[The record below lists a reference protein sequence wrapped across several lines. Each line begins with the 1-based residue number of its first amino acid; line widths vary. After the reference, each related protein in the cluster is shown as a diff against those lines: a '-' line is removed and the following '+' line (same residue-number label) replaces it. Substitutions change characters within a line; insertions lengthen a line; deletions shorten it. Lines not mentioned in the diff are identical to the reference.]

1 LPLAG
6 YEGVVGWRY
15 LLRVRRRPQVLL
27 IGIAILVLA
36 AVVGFIGYRMQQA
49 TGAQLSVFSTQS
61 DAGRTVM
68 GIGGGIGAIGGCL
81 FLFGALNTFLTAF
94 SAFSAFMVSIGV
106 AVVILVLGVMNGFQ
120 ADLRSKIIDTNAHVV
135 IESAKHGEYIADYRD
150 VAQKARGVDG
160 VLGATPYLTTEV
172 MLTSPTN
179 LSPAVLEGIDV
190 ETIGEATKLPQFLKH
205 GTLQA
210 LVDPTL
216 IDAFDLG
223 DKRPEAPAPPSED
236 VPPAA
241 PAPAPDLDEFGMGIP
256 APATKPRPLPAV
268 FVGAELRRNLNLWPG
283 EMLTIVSP
291 LGELGPTG
299 PSPKTRGFR
308 LAGWF
313 ESGMLE
319 FDSRLAYASLP
330 EVQRYLGVG
339 DVAEAVSVRVSDLD
353 AAPLVRDRLEKALGD
368 RFHVTDWQQR
378 NRNLFSAL
386 KLEKVAMFSVLSIN
400 ILLAAFAII
409 VTLVM
414 TVMERKQEVAILMAM
429 GASPRGILRI
439 FLSQGAFTGALGAIV
454 GTVVGVGIGTILANL
469 ELPMNPDVYYIS
481 AIPVDLRATD
491 VVAIVVVAILVS
503 LASAIYPALYASAL
517 RPVEGLSAE

>member
-1 LPLAG
+1 MPLAG

-27 IGIAILVLA
+27 LGIGVLLA
-36 AVVGFIGYRMQQA
+36 AATVGFIGYRMQQS
-49 TGAQLSVFSTQS
+49 TGAQLSVFATQG

-68 GIGGGIGAIGGCL
+68 GIGAGVGAVGGCL
-81 FLFGALNTFLTAF
+81 FLFGAMNTFMTAF

-120 ADLRSKIIDTNAHVV
+120 ADLRGKIIDTNAHVV
-135 IESAKHGEYIADYRD
+135 VEAARHGEYIADYREIAGR
-150 VAQKARGVDG
+150 VRGVEG
-160 VLGATPYLTTEV
+160 VVGATPYLTTEV

-205 GTLQA
+205 GTLRA

-223 DKRPEAPAPPSED
+223 EGRPK
-236 VPPAA
+236 A
-241 PAPAPDLDEFGMGIP
+241 PAPASEDAPPPQDTADLDRFGMGVP
-256 APATKPRPLPAV
+256 APAAKPRPLPAV

-291 LGELGPTG
+291 MGELGPTG
-299 PSPKTRGFR
+299 PSPKTRAFR

-319 FDSRLAYASLP
+319 FDSRLAYAGLP
-330 EVQRYLGVG
+330 EVQRYLGVS

-353 AAPLVRDRLEKALGD
+353 AAPLVRDRLQTALGE

-400 ILLAAFAII
+400 ILLAAFAIV

-429 GASPRGILRI
+429 GASPGGILRI
-439 FLSQGAFTGALGAIV
+439 FMSQGAFTGAVGAVV
-454 GTVVGVGIGTILANL
+454 GTVVGVGFGTLLANL

-491 VVAIVVVAILVS
+491 VLAIVVVAILVS
-503 LASAIYPALYASAL
+503 LASAIYPALYAAAL

>member
-27 IGIAILVLA
+27 IGIGVLVVA
-36 AVVGFIGYRMQQA
+36 ATVGFIGYRMQQA
-49 TGAQLSVFSTQS
+49 TGAQLSVFATQG

-68 GIGGGIGAIGGCL
+68 GIGGGIGAVGGCL
-81 FLFGALNTFLTAF
+81 FLFGAMNTFMTAF
-94 SAFSAFMVSIGV
+94 SAFSAFMVSVGV

-120 ADLRSKIIDTNAHVV
+120 ADLREKIIDTNAHVV
-135 IESAKHGEYIADYRD
+135 IETAKHGEYIADYRE
-150 VAQKARGVDG
+150 VAAKARGVEG
-160 VLGATPYLTTEV
+160 VVGATPYLTTEI

-179 LSPAVLEGIDV
+179 LAPAVLEGIDV
-190 ETIGEATKLPQFLKH
+190 ETIGQATKLPQFLKH

-210 LVDPTL
+210 LVDPSL

-223 DKRPEAPAPPSED
+223 DRRPEAAAPSPEDAPPE
-236 VPPAA
+236 PPAA
-241 PAPAPDLDEFGMGIP
+241 DLEEFGMGIP
-256 APATKPRPLPAV
+256 APAAKPRPLPAV
-268 FVGAELRRNLNLWPG
+268 FVGTELRRNLNLWPG
-283 EMLTIVSP
+283 EMLTVVSP
-291 LGELGPTG
+291 MGELGPTG

-313 ESGMLE
+313 QSDMLE

-330 EVQRYLGVG
+330 EVQRFLGVA
-339 DVAEAVSVRVSDLD
+339 DVAGAISVRVGDLD
-353 AAPLVRDRLEKALGD
+353 AAPLVRDRLQAVLGD
-368 RFHVTDWQQR
+368 RFLVTDWQQR

-400 ILLAAFAII
+400 ILLAAFAIV

-439 FLSQGAFTGALGAIV
+439 FMSQGAFTGAVGALV
-454 GTVVGVGIGTILANL
+454 GTAVGVGFGTLLANL

-491 VVAIVVVAILVS
+491 VMAIVVVAILVS